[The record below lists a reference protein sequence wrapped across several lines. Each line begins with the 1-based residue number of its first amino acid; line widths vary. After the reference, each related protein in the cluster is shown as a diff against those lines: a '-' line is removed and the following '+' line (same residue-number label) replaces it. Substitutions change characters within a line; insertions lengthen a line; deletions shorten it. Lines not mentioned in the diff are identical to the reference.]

1 MTRVLHHEAAE
12 PVQDVPIGSSSD
24 GARDSD
30 TVRAVNILEW
40 LVRIALGLAALTQ
53 ALALAPAIGRLR
65 GSESATRSKAR
76 LDLLEIVGSLLS
88 FSGLLLGSVVTGFWY
103 WLALAGFA
111 IMTPVYALK
120 GVHWL
125 RARRRSTA

>member
-1 MTRVLHHEAAE
+1 MNV
-12 PVQDVPIGSSSD
+12 
-24 GARDSD
+24 
-30 TVRAVNILEW
+30 LEW
-40 LVRIALGLAALTQ
+40 LVRIALGLAALMQ

-88 FSGLLLGSVVTGFWY
+88 FSGLLLGSVVTGSWY

-111 IMTPVYALK
+111 VMTPVYAVK
-120 GVHWL
+120 GVRWL
-125 RARRRSTA
+125 RTRRRSTA